1 VEEQVL
7 TLKELRSILK
17 LSEKTVLR
25 LLNGGEIKGKKVAG
39 KWRVLRSEVFKY
51 LLDFDND

>member
-7 TLKELRSILK
+7 TLKELQSIIK